1 MGLCVC
7 GRQKAVEEQ
16 FSGTVVPD
24 GECVFTYLGKMEER
38 ESTVGIYVTCR
49 RFFIRRAM
57 MSLLIWFR
65 QASRSASA

>member
-49 RFFIRRAM
+49 RIRSQEGGHMVNQNHHAQKI
-57 MSLLIWFR
+57 L
-65 QASRSASA
+65 